1 MINNYKYH
9 SPNTLDGDLE
19 IMLHKTLLNYET
31 IKNVLFY
38 PYLNYRTS
46 ILTHLKNSGAN
57 LYIYGSKENTI
68 LPMFYENSDY
78 INNNPSQLAFTVFNR
93 AFPIIEKHKEEF
105 IEDLRRMFKDEP
117 ERILDDED
125 EANFSQFIVE
135 GMTEFMYEQDTFFQ
149 LKFNKLLERLEEDY
163 KNKILQQIAFEKIK
177 RNKLFILG
185 LSMKLSMR
193 DCGFKLVSVN

>member
-19 IMLHKTLLNYET
+19 IMIHKTLLNYET

-46 ILTHLKNSGAN
+46 ILTHLKNSGTN
-57 LYIYGSKENTI
+57 LYNYGSKENTI
-68 LPMFYENSDY
+68 LPMFYENHDN
-78 INNNPSQLAFTVFNR
+78 INTNSSQLAFTLFYR
-93 AFPIIEKHKEEF
+93 AIPIIEKHKEEF
-105 IEDLRRMFKDEP
+105 YEDLDRMFKNEP

-125 EANFSQFIVE
+125 EADFSKFMVE
-135 GMTEFMYEQDTFFQ
+135 GMTELMYEQDTFFQ

-163 KNKILQQIAFEKIK
+163 KNKIFQQIAFEKIK

-193 DCGFKLVSVN
+193 DCGLKLVSVN

>member
-19 IMLHKTLLNYET
+19 IMIHKTLLNYDT

-46 ILTHLKNSGAN
+46 IVTHLKNSGSN

-68 LPMFYENSDY
+68 LPMFYDGHDY
-78 INNNPSQLAFTVFNR
+78 INSSQLAFTLFNR

-105 IEDLRRMFKDEP
+105 IEDLQRMFKDEP
-117 ERILDDED
+117 ERIFDDED
-125 EANFSQFIVE
+125 EANFSKFIVE

-163 KNKILQQIAFEKIK
+163 KNKIIQQIAFEKIK

-185 LSMKLSMR
+185 LSMKISMR
-193 DCGFKLVSVN
+193 DCGFELISVK